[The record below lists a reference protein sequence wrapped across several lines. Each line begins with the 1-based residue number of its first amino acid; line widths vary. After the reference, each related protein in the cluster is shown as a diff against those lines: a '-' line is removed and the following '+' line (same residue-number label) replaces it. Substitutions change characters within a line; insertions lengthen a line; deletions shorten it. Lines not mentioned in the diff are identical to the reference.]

1 MASSAERSSKSS
13 DPTGMMVGMVDPTHL
28 TIVRALAWTRADKD
42 QSYTKLD
49 LMDEPAV
56 EDFFSRTKVDGR

>member
-1 MASSAERSSKSS
+1 
-13 DPTGMMVGMVDPTHL
+13 MMVGMLDPTHL

>member
-13 DPTGMMVGMVDPTHL
+13 DRTETMVGGGPAHL

-49 LMDEPAV
+49 LMDESSV
-56 EDFFSRTKVDGR
+56 EEFFNHTKVDGR